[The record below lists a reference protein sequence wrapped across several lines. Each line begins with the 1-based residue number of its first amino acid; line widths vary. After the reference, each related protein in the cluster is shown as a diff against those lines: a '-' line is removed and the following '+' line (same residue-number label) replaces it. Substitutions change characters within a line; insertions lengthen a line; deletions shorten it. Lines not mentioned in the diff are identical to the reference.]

1 MIFVPSPHPLADRV
15 ALKRGAGENRCV
27 NSSRTSQDPADFS
40 PFSPG
45 SMVVLT
51 LVNPREKFWGAI
63 LSLAPEGLTL
73 RGTELASF
81 EDVVNIIKDGEPF
94 TCGVV
99 FFPMHRV
106 ERMERD
112 LPDGAI
118 PSLSD
123 RFASKTGVDPVQLFA
138 SASRTLG
145 GGRG

>member
-1 MIFVPSPHPLADRV
+1 MIFVPSPHSLADRV

-99 FFPMHRV
+99 FFV
-106 ERMERD
+106 
-112 LPDGAI
+112 A
-118 PSLSD
+118 SD
-123 RFASKTGVDPVQLFA
+123 CNHWDSYQPVTSNARQFRQI
-138 SASRTLG
+138 SF
-145 GGRG
+145 